1 MTNGS
6 SAPASSGTPSSTPPM
21 SPTPTASFEP
31 KHRPI
36 GMTILAI
43 LALFGAAIA
52 FIFTLQMLHLLPITI
67 GPVRFWTFDLWGAIL
82 WGILALIYLWV
93 FRMLWMVN
101 PQGWIFVVILSG
113 LNLILAFLSVLGGSS
128 WEAMSASI
136 VINGIILIYALLPGT
151 KKAMRI

>member
-1 MTNGS
+1 MTNES
-6 SAPASSGTPSSTPPM
+6 SAPAPS
-21 SPTPTASFEP
+21 AAP

-52 FIFTLQMLHLLPITI
+52 FIYTLQMLHLLPVTL
-67 GPVRFWTFDLWGAIL
+67 GPVRFWTFDLWADIL
-82 WGILALIYLWV
+82 WGILAFIYLWV

-101 PQGWIFVVILSG
+101 PQGWMFVVLISG

-151 KKAMRI
+151 KRAFGV